1 MASPQK
7 TPEASEALELR
18 GARRARGRTILPL
31 ALVATWLLS
40 GVPAALAAAGGGS
53 SGVGGGGG
61 SGGSG
66 GDGSASAP
74 SWFVIVCLLAVSV
87 YVAVRFVWPRVRWW
101 QRRRA
106 RLGVIELAA
115 AEAAEDDPVFAP
127 ERVRSDAA
135 SLFAAIQAAWDARD
149 VERLGQLVGPDLLAE
164 WTRRLDDFAR
174 KGWHNRVAVDPERVK
189 IDYVGLINQT
199 GDRED
204 RVVVHVQA
212 LIWDYVETDTGRVIP
227 YAGSSAMMTRTLSE
241 FWTLGKRDGHWIVL
255 SIEGAREGEYHLTE
269 SLVPLPSD
277 DTQLLHDEAVAERA
291 ADQTPMFA
299 PTEVADLD
307 FAGPARAAALDLA
320 LADERF
326 DPDLIEASVR
336 RILAAWA
343 SAIDGDDSPLQALAR
358 PEAVSALL
366 YAGDVERHT
375 RLVVRNPRI
384 RTVRITAID
393 PAAQPPN
400 LSIVIEGSAV
410 RYIEDR
416 ATAAVLS
423 GNPEI
428 ERHVRLTWTLA
439 LEAPSPWPW
448 RLATVGTLAQ
458 NGSPDRRR
466 DHTASAASGRV
477 QVRAHH

>member
-1 MASPQK
+1 M
-7 TPEASEALELR
+7 
-18 GARRARGRTILPL
+18 LPL
-31 ALVATWLLS
+31 VVAAAWLLG

-53 SGVGGGGG
+53 SGVGGGGSG
-61 SGGSG
+61 FGGSG

-74 SWFVIVCLLAVSV
+74 AWLVIVCLVGGSV
-87 YVAVRFVWPRVRWW
+87 YVAVRFGWPRVRWW
-101 QRRRA
+101 QRRRV
-106 RLGVIELAA
+106 RLRGVELAA
-115 AEAAEDDPVFAP
+115 AEAAEDDPAFAS

-135 SLFAAIQAAWDARD
+135 SLFAATQAAWDARD
-149 VERLGQLVGPDLLAE
+149 LERLGQLVGPDLLAE
-164 WTRRLDDFAR
+164 WTRRLADFAR
-174 KGWHNRVAVDPERVK
+174 KGWHNRVAVDPGRVE
-189 IDYVGLINQT
+189 IDYVGLVNRT

-204 RVVVHVQA
+204 RVVVHVRA
-212 LIWDYVETDTGRVIP
+212 VIGDYVETDTGRVVP
-227 YAGSSAMMTRTLSE
+227 YAEATLLTRTRTLSE

-255 SIEGAREGEYHLTE
+255 SIEGRWEGEYHLTE
-269 SLVPLPSD
+269 RLVPVPSD
-277 DTQLLHDEAVAERA
+277 ESQRLHDEAVAERA
-291 ADQTPMFA
+291 ADQAPRFA
-299 PTEVADLD
+299 PAEVADLD

-343 SAIDGDDSPLQALAR
+343 SAIDGDDSPLQAIAR

-366 YAGDVERHT
+366 YPGDTDRHT
-375 RLVVRNPRI
+375 RLVVRNPHI

-393 PAAQPPN
+393 PAAQPPTI
-400 LSIVIEGSAV
+400 SIVIHGSAV

-423 GNPEI
+423 GDPET

-448 RLATVGTLAQ
+448 RLATVATLAQ

-466 DHTASAASGRV
+466 DHTASAVSGRV
-477 QVRAHH
+477 RVRVHH